1 MSKFKITV
9 ARIEVDARGKQD
21 AQVRIT
27 FRIDRPPISFQ
38 VPILLSIRDF
48 DDTEMVQAARS
59 ALHRTFVE
67 LAAQSQ
73 KWKLTSKDLRQLSV
87 GDSAFLAGII
97 RAPNYYS
104 SADRR
109 PERGAQSRD
118 RLPENPPGDEKKCR
132 AVDESGENFPAQI
145 SVRFFRCA
153 WLPAEPG
160 DEQRQPECGDVSEH
174 VTGIGQQRN

>member
-1 MSKFKITV
+1 MQIRGTRV
-9 ARIEVDARGKQD
+9 EIARGATDQHSCRNDVYQQPGCRD
-21 AQVRIT
+21 AEHQ
-27 FRIDRPPISFQ
+27 S
-38 VPILLSIRDF
+38 
-48 DDTEMVQAARS
+48 ARN
-59 ALHRTFVE
+59 R
-67 LAAQSQ
+67 
-73 KWKLTSKDLRQLSV
+73 LRFS
-87 GDSAFLAGII
+87 
-97 RAPNYYS
+97 
-104 SADRR
+104 
-109 PERGAQSRD
+109 QSRD